1 MSSTTRV
8 VLVGAGHAHVLV
20 LRSWAADPPA
30 GAELTLVEDRNAATY
45 SGMVPG
51 FVAGDYG
58 LDDAQIA
65 VAPLA
70 RRCGATLVARRAV
83 RIDPVR
89 RIVEVEGA
97 SPLPYDVA
105 SLDVGATV
113 RGLDLPGVREHAL
126 ATRPIGD
133 FVEGIDRRVAAIV
146 RTGASTGRAG
156 TVRVAVVGAGAAG
169 VELAFTLRARLAAA
183 GAVPSVVLVCGSAGF
198 LPGFGPAVR
207 RLAAREAEAAG
218 IRVAATSDATFVDE
232 RGVGFATGHLAADMV
247 VWATGAAPGDLTVAS
262 ALPRDARGFVRANPT
277 LEVRG
282 CPGLFAAGDCA
293 GIEGAAWVPKAGV
306 YAVRAGPVLEAN
318 LRASVHGGAL
328 RDFVP
333 QRNALALLNLGEGRA
348 LATKWGL
355 AVSGGLAWRWKDRID
370 RAFVQGFRSDA
381 ER

>member
-1 MSSTTRV
+1 MSTTTRV
-8 VLVGAGHAHVLV
+8 VLVGAGHAHVQV

-30 GAELTLVEDRNAATY
+30 GTELTLVEDRSEATY

-51 FVAGDYG
+51 FVAGDYS
-58 LDDAQIA
+58 LAETRIA
-65 VAPLA
+65 VEPLA
-70 RRCGATLVARRAV
+70 RRSGATLVARRAV
-83 RIDPVR
+83 RIDP
-89 RIVEVEGA
+89 IHQMVEVEGA

-113 RGLDLPGVREHAL
+113 RGLELPGVREHAL

-133 FVEGIDRRVAAIV
+133 FVAAIDRRVAAIA
-146 RTGASTGRAG
+146 GARAGQAG

-169 VELAFTLRARLAAA
+169 VELAFTLRARLAAS
-183 GAVPSVVLVCGSAGF
+183 GAAPSVVLVCGSAGF

-207 RLAAREAEAAG
+207 RLAAREAEAAS

-232 RGVGFATGHLAADMV
+232 HGVGFATGHLAADLV
-247 VWATGAAPGDLTVAS
+247 VWATGAAPGELTGAS
-262 ALPRDARGFVRANPT
+262 GLPRDARGFIRVGPT

-318 LRASVHGGAL
+318 LRASLRGEAL

-333 QRNALALLNLGEGRA
+333 QRNALALLNLGGGRA

-355 AVSGGLAWRWKDRID
+355 AFSGRLAWRCKDRID
-370 RAFVQGFRSDA
+370 RAFVEGFRGDG
-381 ER
+381 EH